1 MISKTLRKKNNIM
14 LTCMVHNYNNAD
26 YMKQCLESILLQETK
41 YKFEVIVIDDCST
54 DNSKQVVEYIKNK
67 YSATNLHFFSTK
79 KNTGFGKK
87 AAKALS
93 NQIKH
98 FLKSKYIYRIDSDDY
113 LIDKAKFEKQISH
126 LERNPD
132 CVGICHHYKILNEK
146 DNSMEIAN
154 QAVVGTFSTEQL
166 IEMYINNV
174 VHSYNHTS
182 TYLFRNV
189 FQAASPP
196 QFFIPW
202 IFGDHLYNFCMIKH
216 GKICYTN
223 DIMSV
228 YRVHKEGAWTRLSEK
243 RKKFLS
249 NMLPFKIFFVISFK
263 HKIYFLVLKLKK
275 YLKGKKWLSY

>member
-1 MISKTLRKKNNIM
+1 
-14 LTCMVHNYNNAD
+14 MVHNYNNAD
-26 YMKQCLESILLQETK
+26 YMKQCLENILLQETK
-41 YKFEVIVIDDCST
+41 YKFEVIIIDDCST

-79 KNTGFGKK
+79 KNTGYGKK

-174 VHSYNHTS
+174 VPTYNHTS
-182 TYLFRNV
+182 TYLFTELGGTSALEGKQVRHIDSLV
-189 FQAASPP
+189 RVT
-196 QFFIPW
+196 
-202 IFGDHLYNFCMIKH
+202 GIKT
-216 GKICYTN
+216 GY
-223 DIMSV
+223 SV
-228 YRVHKEGAWTRLSEK
+228 DVPIR
-243 RKKFLS
+243 
-249 NMLPFKIFFVISFK
+249 FVKSIIS
-263 HKIYFLVLKLKK
+263 
-275 YLKGKKWLSY
+275 